1 MNTTT
6 AIILQITINI
16 LGASTLAYIAL
27 SAIDRID
34 RPRRTHRNRKE
45 V

>member
-16 LGASTLAYIAL
+16 LGAATLAYILMA
-27 SAIDRID
+27 AIDRID
-34 RPRRTHRNRKE
+34 HPHRNRKE
-45 V
+45 A